1 MTIRQARDKARDL
14 KVKNYAKLSK
24 DQLIW
29 AIQKAEGN
37 DDCYKRIENCGQMN
51 CCWRSGCQV

>member
-1 MTIRQARDKARDL
+1 MTIRQARDKAKDL

-37 DDCYKRIENCGQMN
+37 TDCYKRIENCWQMD
-51 CCWRSGCQV
+51 CCWRSDCQV